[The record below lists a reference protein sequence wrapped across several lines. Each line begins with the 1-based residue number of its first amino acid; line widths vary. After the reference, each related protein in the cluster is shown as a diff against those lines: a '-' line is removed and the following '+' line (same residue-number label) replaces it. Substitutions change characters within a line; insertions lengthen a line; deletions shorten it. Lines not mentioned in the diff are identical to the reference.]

1 MSKTR
6 RQLVNIAL
14 EWQHKF
20 GVAPSI
26 TSSISELDAALLVGM
41 SDDEYSSFM
50 QAQTAVQRGY
60 DFIFNETRYQVKAN
74 RPSGRPGS
82 KVTLVPKAKNYE
94 WDVLIWILYDKEYEI
109 QEAWAWSVDE
119 YSKRFHNLKRLSPD
133 DYRSGENLL
142 FKRWSS
148 SGQDFQFIK
157 DIKAKE

>member
-142 FKRWSS
+142 FKR
-148 SGQDFQFIK
+148 
-157 DIKAKE
+157 